1 MPWLAP
7 APPGPG
13 HHCSRPSGPGRQP
26 LLAPVGGRW
35 CLATTPARA
44 MAGRYRRLEIA
55 GGRLGF
61 PNPNR
66 QFLCA
71 CLGGPNGQ
79 FLVWLDTMGY
89 FH

>member
-1 MPWLAP
+1 
-7 APPGPG
+7 
-13 HHCSRPSGPGRQP
+13 
-26 LLAPVGGRW
+26 
-35 CLATTPARA
+35 

-71 CLGGPNGQ
+71 CLGGPNGL
-79 FLVWLDTMGY
+79 FLVWLDTVGY